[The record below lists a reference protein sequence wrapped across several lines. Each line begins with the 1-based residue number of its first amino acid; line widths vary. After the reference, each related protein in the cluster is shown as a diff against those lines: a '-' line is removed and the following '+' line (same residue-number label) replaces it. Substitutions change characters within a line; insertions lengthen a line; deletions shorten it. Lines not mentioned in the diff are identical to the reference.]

1 MNINTTTVKV
11 KLRKSEHK
19 ERWGLYLES
28 HPATDVQSSQRVR
41 KSINRF
47 VSTPIFICGLA
58 KRDKNG
64 VIQCT
69 SPIDQESCLFAEE
82 MRRKLQA
89 EYDRL
94 ALMTDEE
101 KELAQLAEVSDADFL
116 DYMDYLTNER
126 HRSSSKT
133 IRINWKRARQLLCL
147 YAKSEVLP
155 LKKLD
160 VKFMTGFREFLLT
173 APRGGKKK
181 GHLSRN
187 SAATYFSIVKA
198 AIRQAF
204 REGYL
209 PTDLAAKL
217 TGIPEEDSMREFLT
231 IEELNKLADTP
242 CEMPVLKAAS
252 LFSALTGLRHSD
264 LMKLTWKEIEDS
276 EGKSILCFKQQ
287 KTKGLV
293 RMPISSQARQLCG
306 ERREANTRVFED
318 LTPPSWISR
327 PLGRWIAA
335 AGIKKHI
342 TFHCFRHTFAT
353 LQIAA
358 GTDIF
363 TVSKMLGHTNV
374 RTTQI
379 YAKLVDEKKELAA
392 QAIIINNLTNTKN
405 YEQGSKN

>member
-1 MNINTTTVKV
+1 MNINSTTVKV

-28 HPATDVQSSQRVR
+28 HPATDVQSPQRYR
-41 KSINRF
+41 KSVNRY
-47 VSTPIFICGLA
+47 VTTPIFIGSEV

-64 VIQCT
+64 IIQC
-69 SPIDQESCLFAEE
+69 SSMIDQESCLFAED

-94 ALMTDEE
+94 ALMSDEE

-116 DYMDYLTNER
+116 DYIDYLTNER
-126 HRSSSKT
+126 HRSGSAT

-217 TGIPEEDSMREFLT
+217 SGIPEEDSMREFLS

-264 LMKLTWKEIEDS
+264 LMKLLWSEIEDVD
-276 EGKSILCFKQQ
+276 GKSYICFRQK
-287 KTKGLV
+287 KTKGIV
-293 RMPISSQARQLCG
+293 RMPISAQARELCG
-306 ERREANTRVFED
+306 ERCDANKRVFED

-327 PLGRWIAA
+327 PLSKWIAA

-363 TVSKMLGHTNV
+363 TVSKMMGHTNV

-379 YAKLVDEKKELAA
+379 YAKLVDAKKEEAS
-392 QAIIINNLTNTKN
+392 QAIILENLNKTI
-405 YEQGSKN
+405 

>member
-1 MNINTTTVKV
+1 MKDFTNTQVKV
-11 KLRKSEHK
+11 TLRKSECR
-19 ERWGLYLES
+19 ERWGLYLDS
-28 HPATDVQSSQRVR
+28 YPVTNACSSQRVR
-41 KSINRF
+41 KSVNRY
-47 VSTPIFICGLA
+47 VTTPIFIGSEV

-64 VIQCT
+64 VIQC
-69 SPIDQESCLFAEE
+69 SSMIDQESCLFAEE

-101 KELAQLAEVSDADFL
+101 IELAQLAEVSDADFL
-116 DYMDYLTNER
+116 DYFDFLISER
-126 HRSSSKT
+126 HRSSSES
-133 IRINWKRARQLLCL
+133 IRINWKRARQLLSDF
-147 YAKSEVLP
+147 AKSKTLP

-160 VKFMTGFREFLLT
+160 VKFMTDFKEFLLS

-187 SAATYFSIVKA
+187 SAATYYSIIKA

-204 REGYL
+204 KEGYL
-209 PTDLAAKL
+209 PIDLAAKL
-217 TGIPEEDSMREFLT
+217 SGIPEEDSVREILT
-231 IEELNKLADTP
+231 LEELNKLADTP

-293 RMPISSQARQLCG
+293 RMPISPQARQLCG
-306 ERREANTRVFED
+306 KRREANNRVFED

-327 PLGRWIAA
+327 PLRRWIAA

-363 TVSKMLGHTNV
+363 TVSQMLGHANV

-379 YAKLVDEKKELAA
+379 YAKLVDEKKEQAA
-392 QAIIINNLTNTKN
+392 QVIRIKNLNNTVLL
-405 YEQGSKN
+405 